1 MLSRTC
7 WTPVRGGSVKLLT
20 VCWLRNDDSIAS
32 TIAGASAG
40 VGAMF
45 SMSLPNVHAPP
56 GPVRTGSST
65 TLTSRISSSRR
76 GLIVHGVEL
85 SKTEKFTIWL
95 NDSKL
100 DENSWAFTPICDV
113 PNCSMSGE
121 ALTANGRCAVLAAG
135 TNAIPEVRAH
145 DDVGVEVER
154 ERVEVERRVL
164 ARVVR
169 DLHVVV
175 DGRSRRHG
183 RGIDRRHAHHR
194 GLREARQLR
203 DLGGRRRDRVED
215 DVVDDAVDAALVGVV
230 AHEQRAH
237 AVAEPADDA
246 LRSGLHPVEVELEE
260 DAVVGRGDVRELV
273 ERRRGLH
280 VGRLAVGEADDDLE
294 VLAVLDEHERAR
306 AVLTLPE
313 DRADAAELRRL
324 DPCRDGE
331 ALGEHEVRLVRH
343 DDEVVVLVEAD
354 ARIQDA
360 RTAEGRHRA
369 ERRVVAEEAAVE
381 ELGAVHV
388 AVVEAPE
395 ALGLAQGS
403 YGSGPCR
410 PCRSRRRAERARGA
424 HARAA
429 DPGPRRPSPR
439 RPCPGRPLSRPRRP
453 RPSCRRRP
461 TWCRRCPPC
470 LCQARGGAVVS
481 MLRMT
486 CVRSPSWRMA
496 CRSALSSP

>member
-1 MLSRTC
+1 
-7 WTPVRGGSVKLLT
+7 
-20 VCWLRNDDSIAS
+20 
-32 TIAGASAG
+32 
-40 VGAMF
+40 MF

-65 TLTSRISSSRR
+65 TLTSRIASSRR
-76 GLIVHGVEL
+76 GLIVHAVEL
-85 SKTEKFTIWL
+85 SRTEKFTIWL
-95 NDSKL
+95 NGSKL
-100 DENSWAFTPICDV
+100 DEKSWAFDEDLRRSELLDV
-113 PNCSMSGE
+113 QRGARGE
-121 ALTANGRCAVLAAG
+121 REVRGAGRRNESV
-135 TNAIPEVRAH
+135 PEVRAH

-154 ERVEVERRVL
+154 ERVEVEGRVL

-203 DLGGRRRDRVED
+203 DLGGRRRERVED
-215 DVVDDAVDAALVGVV
+215 DVVDDAVDAAVVGVV

-246 LRSGLHPVEVELEE
+246 LRGRLHPVEVELEE

-294 VLAVLDEHERAR
+294 VLAVLDEHEGAR
-306 AVLTLPE
+306 AVLTLAE
-313 DRADAAELRRL
+313 DRADAAERHRL
-324 DPCRDGE
+324 DPRRDSE

-354 ARIQDA
+354 ARVQDA

-369 ERRVVAEEAAVE
+369 ERRVVAGEAAVG

-395 ALGLAQGS
+395 ALGLAREATG
-403 YGSGPCR
+403 
-410 PCRSRRRAERARGA
+410 RARDAPVG
-424 HARAA
+424 HTDPDRARRGVAA
-429 DPGPRRPSPR
+429 
-439 RPCPGRPLSRPRRP
+439 
-453 RPSCRRRP
+453 
-461 TWCRRCPPC
+461 
-470 LCQARGGAVVS
+470 
-481 MLRMT
+481 
-486 CVRSPSWRMA
+486 
-496 CRSALSSP
+496 